1 MSIGI
6 DELKKLILEEINLQE
21 AWTGDEMD
29 AAKGDMTQQYI
40 DFIVGGKEAAAD
52 ALERIEKGEEPAS
65 AAHDSRFRTLVQGYL
80 DEKFFDY
87 FYG

>member
-21 AWTGDEMD
+21 AWTGDEME
-29 AAKGDMTQQYI
+29 AAQGDMTQQYI
-40 DFIVGGKEAAAD
+40 DFIVRVQEAAAD
-52 ALERIEKGEEPAS
+52 ALERIEKGEEPAN
-65 AAHDSRFRTLVQGYL
+65 AAHDSRFRTLVQGYR
-80 DEKFFDY
+80 DEEFFDY